1 MVRKYDRL
9 CLFVYHKFVSVRVS
23 RKCRNGEFTLGT
35 IVLQALLQIILIM
48 VNAFFAGTELAVV
61 SLNTTKLHK
70 LEDDGDKHAARL
82 LKLVEEPSA
91 FLSTIQIGITLAGY
105 LGSALAAENF
115 SGYLVK
121 WIYVD
126 LGFTAIPQ
134 AALSIIAI
142 VLITLILAY
151 FTLVF
156 GELVPKRIAMQKPY
170 GVAKF
175 SYRVISAIAFVM
187 KPVIRFLSF
196 STNLVLRILHMK
208 TEAEV
213 ENITEE
219 EIRMMVDIG
228 EERGNIDENEK
239 EWIQNIFDFDD
250 LSVRRVMTQRTDV
263 VAISLEDTKEEI
275 LALIEEKGLSRYPV
289 YDEDLDDIIGILYA
303 RDFLLATG
311 KGLQP
316 QIKDILRPAYFVPE
330 SIHADTLFADMQ
342 RKKIHI
348 AVIIDEYGA
357 LEGIVTME
365 DLVEEIVGNIYDEF
379 DPEEEPE
386 IVQLEENLW
395 KVTGNTTIDD
405 LAEELDVELFMEEE
419 DYDTVGGLIISLL
432 QAIPE
437 DGVSFDVEGFGL
449 HIHVEDIQDRRIE
462 KAYISKV
469 PALS

>member
-1 MVRKYDRL
+1 MNTV
-9 CLFVYHKFVSVRVS
+9 
-23 RKCRNGEFTLGT
+23 
-35 IVLQALLQIILIM
+35 VLQLLLQIILILI
-48 VNAFFAGTELAVV
+48 NGFFAGTEMAVV

-70 LEDDGDKHAARL
+70 LEDEGNKHAAKL
-82 LKLVEEPSA
+82 LKLVAKPSD

-115 SGYLVK
+115 SGYLVD
-121 WIYVD
+121 WVYND
-126 LGFTAIPQ
+126 LEFTLISEQ
-134 AALSIIAI
+134 ALFLIAI
-142 VLITLILAY
+142 VVITLILAY

-156 GELVPKRIAMQKPY
+156 GELVPKRIAMQKPFEWAKVSY
-170 GVAKF
+170 GIISGIA
-175 SYRVISAIAFVM
+175 VIM
-187 KPVIRFLSF
+187 KPLIRFLAF
-196 STNLVLRILHMK
+196 STNLMLRILHVK
-208 TEAEV
+208 TENAAENV
-213 ENITEE
+213 TEE

-228 EERGNIDENEK
+228 EEKGNIDENEK

-263 VAISLEDTKEEI
+263 VAISVEESQEEI
-275 LALIEEKGLSRYPV
+275 LRTIEETGRSRYPV
-289 YDEDLDDIIGILYA
+289 YEEDLDDIVGILYA
-303 RDFLLATG
+303 RDFLIALSKG
-311 KGLQP
+311 KQVF
-316 QIKDILRPAYFVPE
+316 IRDVIRPAYFVPE

-342 RKKIHI
+342 KKKIHI
-348 AVIIDEYGA
+348 AVIVDEYGA
-357 LEGIVTME
+357 VEGIVTME

-386 IVQLEENLW
+386 IVQLEDNLF

-405 LAEELDVELFMEEE
+405 LAKELDIELNMEEE

-462 KAYISKV
+462 KAYISKLKNE
-469 PALS
+469 AEDAAETS

>member
-1 MVRKYDRL
+1 
-9 CLFVYHKFVSVRVS
+9 
-23 RKCRNGEFTLGT
+23 
-35 IVLQALLQIILIM
+35 LQVILIM
-48 VNAFFAGTELAVV
+48 VNAFFAGTEMAVV

-70 LEDDGDKHAARL
+70 LEEDGNKHAGKL

-115 SGYLVK
+115 SGYLVD
-121 WIYVD
+121 WLYHD
-126 LGFTAIPQ
+126 LGFTLISESAM
-134 AALSIIAI
+134 SIIAI
-142 VLITLILAY
+142 FLITLILAY

-156 GELVPKRIAMQKPY
+156 GELVPKRIAMQKPFE
-170 GVAKF
+170 VAKT
-175 SYRVISAIAFVM
+175 SYGVISAISFVM

-196 STNLVLRILHMK
+196 STNLVLRIMHLK
-208 TEAEV
+208 TEAEE
-213 ENITEE
+213 ENVTEE

-228 EERGNIDENEK
+228 EEKGNIDVNEK

-263 VAISLEDTKEEI
+263 VAISLEDDREEI
-275 LALIEEKGLSRYPV
+275 LHTIEESGLSRYPV
-289 YDEDLDDIIGILYA
+289 YDEDLDDIVGILYA
-303 RDFLLATG
+303 RDFLLAAS
-311 KGLQP
+311 KSEQV
-316 QIKDILRPAYFVPE
+316 QIKDVLRPAYFVPE
-330 SIHADTLFADMQ
+330 SIHADTLFTDMQ
-342 RKKIHI
+342 KKKIHI

-357 LEGIVTME
+357 MEGIVTME

-379 DPEEEPE
+379 DPVEEPE
-386 IVQLEENLW
+386 IVRMEDNLW
-395 KVTGNTTIDD
+395 RVTGNTTIDD
-405 LAEELDVELFMEEE
+405 LAEELDIELNLEEE

-462 KAYISKV
+462 KAYISKLD
-469 PALS
+469 AGENGKEA

>member
-1 MVRKYDRL
+1 LV
-9 CLFVYHKFVSVRVS
+9 VGSVRCVRDS
-23 RKCRNGEFTLGT
+23 EE
-35 IVLQALLQIILIM
+35 AL
-48 VNAFFAGTELAVV
+48 V
-61 SLNTTKLHK
+61 
-70 LEDDGDKHAARL
+70 
-82 LKLVEEPSA
+82 
-91 FLSTIQIGITLAGY
+91 
-105 LGSALAAENF
+105 
-115 SGYLVK
+115 
-121 WIYVD
+121 
-126 LGFTAIPQ
+126 
-134 AALSIIAI
+134 IIAI

-156 GELVPKRIAMQKPY
+156 GELVPKRIALQKPY

-175 SYRVISAIAFVM
+175 SYRVIAAIAFVM
-187 KPVIRFLSF
+187 KPAICFLSF
-196 STNLVLRILHMK
+196 STNLVLRILYIK
-208 TEAEV
+208 PETEV

-263 VAISLEDTKEEI
+263 VAISLRDTNEEI
-275 LALIEEKGLSRYPV
+275 LNLIEESGLSRYPV

-303 RDFLLATG
+303 RDFLLAAG

-342 RKKIHI
+342 RKKNHI

-386 IVQLEENLW
+386 IVQLEDNLW

-405 LAEELDVELFMEEE
+405 LAEELGVELSMEEE

-437 DGVSFDVEGFGL
+437 DGVSFDVDGFGL

-462 KAYISKV
+462 KAYISKTAV
-469 PALS
+469 KEKA